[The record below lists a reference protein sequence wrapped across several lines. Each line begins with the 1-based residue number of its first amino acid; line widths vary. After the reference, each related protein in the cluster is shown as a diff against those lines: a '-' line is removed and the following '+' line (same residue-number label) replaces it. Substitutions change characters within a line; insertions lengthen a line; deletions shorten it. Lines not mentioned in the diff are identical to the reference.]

1 MMLSSRRSTRVL
13 VAVALLALAACAD
26 ASAREETVLEFW
38 GMGREGEVVETL
50 VRDFERENPGIRV
63 RVQQIPWTA
72 AHEKLLTAHV
82 GEATPDVAQ
91 LGNTWVPEFEA
102 LDALEP
108 LDGWVQRSTVID
120 PADYFRGIWQTNVV
134 DSVLYGIPWYVDTR
148 VIFYRTDLLRA
159 AGYDA
164 VPTTW
169 TEWRTSMERI
179 RDRAGPG
186 EWAALLPTNEWALA
200 AILGLQAGSPLL
212 KDGGRYGAFSD
223 SAFRRAFEFYVGLYR
238 DSLAPPYADR
248 QVSNIFQEFA
258 RGRFAMYI
266 TGPWNV
272 GEFRRRL
279 PPDVPWTTAPL
290 PGPTGAESG
299 VSNAGGSSLVLFRG
313 SPDPEAAWKLIEFLS
328 RPDVQLEFSRLT
340 GDLPARQSAW
350 QDSTLIGDPEM
361 RAFYEQ
367 LQRVEPLP
375 KVPEIELIVQ
385 KLAEHAE
392 RVIHGGVPVERALT
406 DLDAE
411 VNRILEKRRWM
422 LDRLAERASPRAR
435 GPGPGA
441 GGGQ

>member
-1 MMLSSRRSTRVL
+1 MRRAGARCSALGARRGRLVL
-13 VAVALLALAACAD
+13 ASLVVLACAD
-26 ASAREETVLEFW
+26 ASARDETVLEFW

-82 GEATPDVAQ
+82 GGATPDVAQ
-91 LGNTWVPEFEA
+91 LGNTWIPEFQA

-108 LDGWVQRSTVID
+108 LDAWVARSDVVD

-134 DSVLYGIPWYVDTR
+134 ESVLYGVPWYVDTR
-148 VIFYRTDLLRA
+148 VIFYRTDLLRE

-169 TEWRTSMERI
+169 AGWRTALERL
-179 RDRAGPG
+179 RARAEPG
-186 EWAALLPTNEWALA
+186 AWPALLPTNEWALT

-212 KDGGRYGAFSD
+212 RDGGRYGAFSD
-223 SAFRRAFEFYVGLYR
+223 SAFRRGFEYYIGLFR
-238 DSLAPPYADR
+238 DSLAPPFADR

-299 VSNAGGSSLVLFRG
+299 ASNAGGSSLVLFRG
-313 SPDPEAAWKLIEFLS
+313 SPNPAAAWKLVEFLS

-350 QDSTLIGDPEM
+350 QDSTLIGDREM

-392 RVIHGGVPVERALT
+392 RVIHGGV
-406 DLDAE
+406 
-411 VNRILEKRRWM
+411 
-422 LDRLAERASPRAR
+422 S
-435 GPGPGA
+435 
-441 GGGQ
+441 

>member
-1 MMLSSRRSTRVL
+1 MFGAAM
-13 VAVALLALAACAD
+13 LALAACAD
-26 ASAREETVLEFW
+26 ASARDETVLEFW

-63 RVQQIPWTA
+63 SVQQIPWTA

-91 LGNTWVPEFEA
+91 LGNTWIPEFEA
-102 LDALEP
+102 LGALEP
-108 LDGWVQRSTVID
+108 LDEWVRRSAVVD

-134 DSVLYGIPWYVDTR
+134 DSVLYGVPWYVDTR
-148 VIFYRTDLLRA
+148 VLFYRTDLLRA
-159 AGYDA
+159 AGFDS

-169 TEWRTSMERI
+169 EGWRTALERL
-179 RDRAGPG
+179 RERAGPG
-186 EWAALLPTNEWALA
+186 QWAAFLPTNEWAQP
-200 AILGLQAGSPLL
+200 AIFGLQAGSTILS
-212 KDGGRYGAFSD
+212 DGGRYGAFSD
-223 SAFRRAFEFYVGLYR
+223 SAFRRGFDFYVGLFR

-248 QVSNIFQEFA
+248 QMSNIFQEFE
-258 RGRFAMYI
+258 RGTFAMYM

-299 VSNAGGSSLVLFRG
+299 ASNAGGSSLVLFRG
-313 SPDPEAAWKLIEFLS
+313 SPHNAAAWKLVEFLS

-350 QDSTLIGDPEM
+350 QDSTLIGDREM

-392 RVIHGGVPVERALT
+392 RTIRGGVPAERALA

-411 VNRILEKRRWM
+411 VDRILEKRRWM
-422 LDRLAERASPRAR
+422 LDRIAERQPPRAEDR
-435 GPGPGA
+435 GPRA
-441 GGGQ
+441 GGLP